1 MIQHILR
8 RTLRSLKENVSLNLV
23 ATGVIGATVL
33 LAGVYLSA
41 LQTLDRVVE
50 SWDRDAHVSA
60 YFQPEIDVELRFAT
74 KDQIA
79 ARAEVAS
86 VTYVSEEDAALYL
99 SERVEEV
106 GPILDELGPEVLP
119 ASLEITLDQGH
130 ATPAEIQAFVDSVSG
145 PPFEHVDYGQ
155 EWVQRFHTFLTLLR
169 GLGLVLGL
177 LIFLAAVFLVGNTM
191 HLVAYARRA
200 ELETMKLVGAT
211 WGFAAL
217 PFALEGCVQG
227 FVGGGLGLIGVYA
240 LHRVLVARLED
251 ALALALAGAELSFL
265 GAGWGVLLLGASV
278 LLGVLGCLWSVT
290 RFWRQA
296 P

>member
-8 RTLRSLKENVSLNLV
+8 RTLRSLKENFSLNLV

-60 YFQPEIDVELRFAT
+60 YFQPEIEVELRFAT
-74 KDQIA
+74 KDQIT
-79 ARAEVAS
+79 ARQEVATVS
-86 VTYVSEEDAALYL
+86 YVSEEDAAAYL

-106 GPILDELGPEVLP
+106 GPILEELGPEVLP
-119 ASLEITLDQGH
+119 ASLEITLSQGH
-130 ATPAEIQAFVDSVSG
+130 ATPAEIQAFVDSIDG

-155 EWVQRFHTFLTLLR
+155 DWVQRFHTFLTLLR
-169 GLGLVLGL
+169 GLGLVLGV
-177 LIFLAAVFLVGNTM
+177 LISLAAIFLVGNTM

-211 WGFAAL
+211 WGFTAL

-227 FVGGGLGLIGVYA
+227 LIGGGMGLLGVYA
-240 LHRVLVARLED
+240 LHQVLVARLED

-265 GAGWGVLLLGASV
+265 GAGWAVLLLGASV
-278 LLGVLGCLWSVT
+278 LLGVCGCLWSVT
-290 RFWRQA
+290 RFWRKA

>member
-60 YFQPEIDVELRFAT
+60 YFQPDIEVELRFAT

-86 VTYVSEEDAALYL
+86 VTYVSEEDAAIYL

-106 GPILDELGPEVLP
+106 GSILDELGPEVLP

-177 LIFLAAVFLVGNTM
+177 LISLAAVFLVGNTM

-227 FVGGGLGLIGVYA
+227 LVGGGFGLIGVYA

>member
-8 RTLRSLKENVSLNLV
+8 RTLRSLQENLSLNLV

-41 LQTLDRVVE
+41 IQTLDRVVE

-60 YFQPEIDVELRFAT
+60 YFQPDIGVEFRFAT
-74 KDQIA
+74 KDQLG
-79 ARAEVAS
+79 ARQEVAD
-86 VTYVSEEDAALYL
+86 VNYVSEEDAAAYL
-99 SERVEEV
+99 TERVPEV
-106 GPILDELGPEVLP
+106 GQILDELGPEVLP
-119 ASLEITLDQGH
+119 ASLEITLVPSH
-130 ATPAEIQAFVDSVSG
+130 ATPAEIQAFVDSISG
-145 PPFEHVDYGQ
+145 TPFEHIDYGQ

-169 GLGLVLGL
+169 GLGLALGL
-177 LIFLAAVFLVGNTM
+177 LISLAAIFLVGNTM

-227 FVGGGLGLIGVYA
+227 LLGGSLGLLGVFA
-240 LHRVLVARLED
+240 LHQVLVAKLED
-251 ALALALAGAELSFL
+251 ALALALAGAELSFM
-265 GAGWGVLLLGASV
+265 GAGWGLLLLGASV
-278 LLGVLGCLWSVT
+278 LLGVCGCLWSVT
-290 RFWRQA
+290 RFWRKA
-296 P
+296 L